1 MSLRT
6 RWAATLAAVAA
17 VAVGLAMG
25 LSMFVT
31 QSQLRRQ
38 VDDELIER
46 AKAAQELR
54 DVFREGRP
62 GRRPVGRLFGPDTIV
77 QVVFPDGRVA
87 GFEDQPRLPTDDVE
101 VGDEAVLRTV
111 TVEGVAYR
119 MISAPAGDGL
129 VTVQIAVDATSG
141 ERSLA
146 ALRRRLLLV
155 WLTAAT
161 AAGVVGW
168 LLAGRAVAPIGRL
181 TEAAELVA
189 RTDRLDVDLDRSVP
203 GEVGRLAAA
212 FSSMLE
218 TLRRSREQQARLA
231 SDAGHELRTPLTALR
246 TNLETLRR
254 SGDRISATDRTELLD
269 AAIVEVGELSILSTE
284 LVDLATDPS
293 RSDEPPHPVD
303 LGDLVD
309 RVAERYRR
317 RSGRTIDV
325 AGTGAE
331 VVGREAGLERALSN
345 LVDNAVKWSPPEGP
359 IEVTVDGGQITVS
372 DRGPGFA
379 PEDLAHVFER
389 FYRSAEAR
397 TTLGS
402 GLGLAIVEH
411 VITAHGGTVFARNR
425 EGGGA
430 EVGFELPA

>member
-1 MSLRT
+1 
-6 RWAATLAAVAA
+6 
-17 VAVGLAMG
+17 
-25 LSMFVT
+25 
-31 QSQLRRQ
+31 
-38 VDDELIER
+38 
-46 AKAAQELR
+46 
-54 DVFREGRP
+54 
-62 GRRPVGRLFGPDTIV
+62 
-77 QVVFPDGRVA
+77 
-87 GFEDQPRLPTDDVE
+87 

-359 IEVTVDGGQITVS
+359 VS
-372 DRGPGFA
+372 RPKTWPTFSSASTDRRRREPPSARVWGW
-379 PEDLAHVFER
+379 
-389 FYRSAEAR
+389 RSSS
-397 TTLGS
+397 T
-402 GLGLAIVEH
+402 
-411 VITAHGGTVFARNR
+411 
-425 EGGGA
+425 
-430 EVGFELPA
+430 

>member
-1 MSLRT
+1 VSLRT